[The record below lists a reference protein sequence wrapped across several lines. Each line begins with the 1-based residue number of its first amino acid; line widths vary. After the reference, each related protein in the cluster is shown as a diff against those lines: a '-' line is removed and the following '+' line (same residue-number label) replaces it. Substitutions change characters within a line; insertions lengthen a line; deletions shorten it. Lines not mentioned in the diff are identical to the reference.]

1 MGIFLNFSE
10 VCFEIKY
17 QIFKFKKNFKFFKN
31 DECFLRIRSAVLKW
45 RCNFMKCLSG
55 KFFTT
60 HKIQMQNDIN
70 SLIKITLCICLEIHL
85 D

>member
-1 MGIFLNFSE
+1 MDIFLNF
-10 VCFEIKY
+10 VF
-17 QIFKFKKNFKFFKN
+17 QIFKFKFFKN

-60 HKIQMQNDIN
+60 RIKVQMQNDIN
-70 SLIKITLCICLEIHL
+70 SFNKNNIVHMFGNSPQLK
-85 D
+85 

>member
-1 MGIFLNFSE
+1 M
-10 VCFEIKY
+10 KY
-17 QIFKFKKNFKFFKN
+17 
-31 DECFLRIRSAVLKW
+31 
-45 RCNFMKCLSG
+45 LSG

-60 HKIQMQNDIN
+60 HIKVQMQNDIN